1 MVIIE
6 MDNGGIIKLA
16 LDASAAPNTVKN
28 LPFPC
33 GQGILRWAYV
43 PPHHP
48 RLHDSGRL
56 PRWNRHGWPGVQH

>member
-28 LPFPC
+28 SFP
-33 GQGILRWAYV
+33 LRTRDITTGLRSTASS
-43 PPHHP
+43 PA
-48 RLHDSGRL
+48 S
-56 PRWNRHGWPGVQH
+56 